1 MATIPGQQFADWTK
15 VPSVNIME
23 KLFPEFNLAKF
34 VGAAIATQFE
44 DKKPPGPS
52 IDSAV
57 VPPLG
62 QGLQPSPQVGINP
75 NSAGQKLQMPSSVQA
90 PQLQSLP
97 QQVQQY
103 MSNESPLL
111 NKWGSYVLPRS

>member
-1 MATIPGQQFADWTK
+1 MATIPGQQFADWTQ
-15 VPSVNIME
+15 VPSITE
-23 KLFPEFNLAKF
+23 KLFPEFNPAKF
-34 VGAAIATQFE
+34 LSAAIATQFG

-62 QGLQPSPQVGINP
+62 QGLQLPPQVGINP
-75 NSAGQKLQMPSSVQA
+75 NSAGQGLQMPSSMQT

-111 NKWGSYVLPRS
+111 NKWASYVLPRS